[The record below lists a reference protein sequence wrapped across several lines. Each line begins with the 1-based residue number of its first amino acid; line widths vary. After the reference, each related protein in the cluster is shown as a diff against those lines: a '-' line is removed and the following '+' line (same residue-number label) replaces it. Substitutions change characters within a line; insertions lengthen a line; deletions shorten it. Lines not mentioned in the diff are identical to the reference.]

1 MHDLVLSSGRD
12 AFLIAIP
19 SIPLL
24 LLYVFRL
31 DQVIAAPKRAPLRSR
46 LPYAFNRHDQPV
58 LTDPDGRV
66 VVERR
71 RKS

>member
-1 MHDLVLSSGRD
+1 MHDGILGSGRD
-12 AFLIAIP
+12 ALLLAIP

-46 LPYAFNRHDQPV
+46 LPYAFNRRDEPV
-58 LTDPDGRV
+58 LTAPDGRV

-71 RKS
+71 KKS